1 MLITDKGLLVFINSN
16 CFTQEKS
23 SIKYNSSSKQ
33 FVLTSIYLNADCWQE
48 NYNKIREFRKN
59 LKKKYGLHIKEKI
72 HTKHLVRDKGMYRSY
87 GWNNDQRKQLL
98 IDITKL
104 ISSLDIR
111 VINVIIDKERIKNTD
126 YPVLKNALLY
136 NIQRIENDSA
146 GKWHYLIITDEG
158 RLAPM
163 RKTAGEIRAFNPFQS
178 HYGGYQNSPI
188 KGLIE
193 DIMAKESTESY
204 FIQICDFSSR
214 LLLVNFSGVHN
225 PYTKVE
231 YFTKYCSVIV
241 ELILKYADGIYDEI
255 VFSMN
260 SEVSQKLEEVFNNYE
275 FKSKVLFGFF
285 GHDDFVNLLCRA
297 DRVITNPGIT
307 ATLELLSNDCAF
319 AYLFGS
325 NYSQCLMTH
334 NYKVK
339 NGLNNVFTLL

>member
-1 MLITDKGLLVFINSN
+1 MTKLMVEFLNQKNSTIFLLVFPIK
-16 CFTQEKS
+16 TQEDGMETY
-23 SIKYNSSSKQ
+23 IVYFDETGDDGANTLSSKQ

-59 LKKKYGLHIKEKI
+59 LKKKYGLHIKEEI

-126 YPVLKNALLY
+126 YPVLKNALTY

-163 RKTAGEIRAFNPFQS
+163 RKTAREIRAFNPIQS
-178 HYGGYQNSPI
+178 HFGGYQNSPI

-204 FIQICDFSSR
+204 FIQICDFVSFFTDLYYR
-214 LLLVNFSGVHN
+214 VVDKKEKL
-225 PYTKVE
+225 PKRVE
-231 YFTKYCSVIV
+231 RIVDEEFIRRVMVTFKKGNVLNLKASNTHPFGYVIYP
-241 ELILKYADGIYDEI
+241 K
-255 VFSMN
+255 
-260 SEVSQKLEEVFNNYE
+260 
-275 FKSKVLFGFF
+275 
-285 GHDDFVNLLCRA
+285 
-297 DRVITNPGIT
+297 
-307 ATLELLSNDCAF
+307 
-319 AYLFGS
+319 
-325 NYSQCLMTH
+325 
-334 NYKVK
+334 
-339 NGLNNVFTLL
+339 